1 MFDCV
6 QALKA
11 TGAGVSIAVSIA
23 GATGHRKEIVNG
35 SYVKSTEVKNG
46 KPVYA
51 KVGDKTKCLFYAAD
65 DKWSVA
71 NVATKEKNGTKCF
84 AYTPTTFLASPV
96 LEPAGWRVAEK
107 DSGGK
112 TVFQDQI
119 DVTVKAIAKTVTAV
133 LSVECM
139 PDRCVPD
146 DFETCLR
153 VYACVCDWPG

>member
-1 MFDCV
+1 MLE
-6 QALKA
+6 QSA
-11 TGAGVSIAVSIA
+11 AGVTID
-23 GATGHRKEIVNG
+23 GATGYKTKFVNG

-51 KVGDKTKCLFYAAD
+51 KVGDKTMCLFYATN
-65 DKWSVA
+65 DKWIVTT
-71 NVATKEKNGTKCF
+71 VATKEKNATSAN
-84 AYTPTTFLASPV
+84 AYTTTTFLASPDLV
-96 LEPAGWRVAEK
+96 TTAWRVAEK

-139 PDRCVPD
+139 PDTQYCVDACRMILKPRA
-146 DFETCLR
+146 CLR
-153 VYACVCDWPG
+153 VR